1 MADTLKI
8 IDENISLRLKIF
20 NEKKEFNKKK
30 VALESSIK
38 YLKEDIAAVK
48 EKLQDDPFEVVPHS
62 KSNPVSKCV

>member
-1 MADTLKI
+1 MADTLKV

-48 EKLQDDPFEVVPHS
+48 EKLQDDPFEVVPPS
-62 KSNPVSKCV
+62 KSKSMPKCV